1 MGATLGDADEDDDT
15 LKWVKTSRKCKKDL
29 AAKWLCKV
37 DALDNMY
44 QEEYTES
51 KANL

>member
-15 LKWVKTSRKCKKDL
+15 LKWVKTSRKREKDL
-29 AAKWLCKV
+29 AAKRLREM